1 MNSLTV
7 KQFKDMT
14 ALEVEVKGK
23 SVPLSVVLH
32 PYAVYSP
39 GQSLVGTTIKKL
51 VTVSIILEYY
61 MYHYSLNKNPFVVE
75 TICEI

>member
-1 MNSLTV
+1 MNYLTV

-14 ALEVEVKGK
+14 ALEIEVKGK

-39 GQSLVGTTIKKL
+39 GQNLVGTTIKKL
-51 VTVSIILEYY
+51 VTVSVILRSFINFHWTPINHE
-61 MYHYSLNKNPFVVE
+61 FRGWV
-75 TICEI
+75 

>member
-1 MNSLTV
+1 MNYLTV

-14 ALEVEVKGK
+14 ALEIEVKGK

-39 GQSLVGTTIKKL
+39 GQNLVGTTIKKL
-51 VTVSIILEYY
+51 VTVSVILSSLINFHWTPINYEFRGWV
-61 MYHYSLNKNPFVVE
+61 YS
-75 TICEI
+75 